1 MKKEWEQQTGCELIE
16 GGKKELKAE
25 LKLNN
30 INQVIKDTIIYEQG
44 DEISSVS
51 LVVKG
56 RIRMSAEGTNIV
68 VGSGNFLGLCDLVGD
83 KYGIT
88 YTAETN
94 AVIYAFPKMRLSK
107 AVRSLVKANK
117 DYAGLMVASF
127 SRIIRELS
135 ITYEKITAMA
145 DKLYEFL
152 LSGRTRYTEIAKEAG
167 IKADN
172 IRSIDDIEEYEQG
185 DVDIDK
191 IMYYRACCEIAPDIQ
206 KAYFGASSAIS
217 VYHVLEQVKLVN
229 AIIAECGR
237 GTEYLKLLSKPL
249 VKEERSLYM
258 QVFQLANTV
267 QHIGGE
273 SGNVMSLFDD
283 IIDYINTLENLMLDK
298 AGVDLEIDHE
308 FMEETYFSLLNSDV
322 KNDDGNDADIALTE
336 MEYQDISQL
345 NNSLSFILDYS
356 EIEREEALDF
366 EQYITDFDKLR
377 DKFLTDDDTRT
388 LRRNITKMYY
398 KIYKKVFLKD
408 YKSSESTP
416 VIIDLFLRYGF
427 ISEKL
432 LSEELLE
439 QLLSIDR
446 HDVGNASCMVYDMK
460 QWLTEIIE
468 GRKEPSKSEFD
479 LDYAESLR
487 DRKRTGAL
495 TEQQVNAMADD
506 RNAKFEFEV
515 DNMFKANHRILYG
528 QVSAFVPFLFT
539 DGCASSLLKTFMS
552 GDRINAAV
560 HRLLQIDYSAFY
572 REGLYKGEAEG
583 IKKEYIVE
591 EVFPDFI
598 LFPIAGSNPIMW
610 QEISGRRRN
619 SKGRFLLPAFLDT
632 DIDAAMVK
640 LFGRFRWELCRTIQ
654 GAAWNNIQVKSLTS
668 EYSDFIQFYKKNREL
683 SEDKK
688 DKLKMQIQKCRN
700 NTREVFVVD
709 YENWIKHEAH
719 GGIVLSKPVREIMA
733 TYCPFAKDL
742 RDSVEEQPLFRDA
755 MARYNR
761 EKGKKTKEY
770 DLKFRVWDKDKVD
783 VPKEIVKTRD
793 YYVEM

>member
-1 MKKEWEQQTGCELIE
+1 MIE

-273 SGNVMSLFDD
+273 AGNVMSLFDD

-610 QEISGRRRN
+610 QEISGRRN

>member
-1 MKKEWEQQTGCELIE
+1 MIE

-229 AIIAECGR
+229 AIIAECGG

>member
-1 MKKEWEQQTGCELIE
+1 MIE

-135 ITYEKITAMA
+135 ITYEKIRAMS

-217 VYHVLEQVKLVN
+217 VYHVLEQIKLVN

>member
-1 MKKEWEQQTGCELIE
+1 M
-16 GGKKELKAE
+16 
-25 LKLNN
+25 
-30 INQVIKDTIIYEQG
+30 
-44 DEISSVS
+44 
-51 LVVKG
+51 
-56 RIRMSAEGTNIV
+56 
-68 VGSGNFLGLCDLVGD
+68 
-83 KYGIT
+83 
-88 YTAETN
+88 
-94 AVIYAFPKMRLSK
+94 
-107 AVRSLVKANK
+107 
-117 DYAGLMVASF
+117 
-127 SRIIRELS
+127 
-135 ITYEKITAMA
+135 
-145 DKLYEFL
+145 
-152 LSGRTRYTEIAKEAG
+152 
-167 IKADN
+167 
-172 IRSIDDIEEYEQG
+172 
-185 DVDIDK
+185 
-191 IMYYRACCEIAPDIQ
+191 
-206 KAYFGASSAIS
+206 
-217 VYHVLEQVKLVN
+217 
-229 AIIAECGR
+229 
-237 GTEYLKLLSKPL
+237 
-249 VKEERSLYM
+249 
-258 QVFQLANTV
+258 
-267 QHIGGE
+267 
-273 SGNVMSLFDD
+273 FDD

-356 EIEREEALDF
+356 GIEREEALDF

-487 DRKRTGAL
+487 DRKRTGEL
-495 TEQQVNAMADD
+495 SEEQVNALAEDK
-506 RNAKFEFEV
+506 NAKFEFEV

-572 REGLYKGEAEG
+572 REGLYKGDAEG

-770 DLKFRVWDKDKVD
+770 DLKFRVWDKDKIE

>member
-1 MKKEWEQQTGCELIE
+1 LIE

-267 QHIGGE
+267 QHIGGK

>member
-1 MKKEWEQQTGCELIE
+1 MIE

-610 QEISGRRRN
+610 QEISGRRRT

>member
-1 MKKEWEQQTGCELIE
+1 MIE
-16 GGKKELKAE
+16 GGKAVKAE

-30 INQVIKDTIIYEQG
+30 VNQVIKDTVIYEQG
-44 DEISSVS
+44 DEITSVS

-56 RIRMSAEGTNIV
+56 RIRMNAEGINIV
-68 VGSGNFLGLCDLVGD
+68 VGSGNFLGLCDLVDD
-83 KYGIT
+83 KYDIT

-94 AVIYAFPKMRLSK
+94 AVIYAFPRMKLNQ
-107 AVRSLVKANK
+107 AIRSLVKANK

-127 SRIIRELS
+127 SRIIREIS

-152 LSGRTRYTEIAKEAG
+152 LSGRSRYIEIAKEAG

-172 IRSIDDIEEYEQG
+172 IRTIDEIDEYRQEEN
-185 DVDIDK
+185 VDIDK
-191 IMYYRACCEIAPDIQ
+191 IMYYRACCEVAPEIQ
-206 KAYFGASSAIS
+206 KAYFGANITIA
-217 VYHVLEQVKLVN
+217 VYHILEQIELIN
-229 AIIAECGR
+229 SIISECKK
-237 GTEYLKLLSKPL
+237 GTIYLKKLSNPL
-249 VKEERSLYM
+249 IKEDRSLYM
-258 QVFQLANTV
+258 QVFQLASTI
-267 QHIGGE
+267 QHVSGE
-273 SGNVMSLFDD
+273 SGEAMSLFDD
-283 IIDYINTLENLMLDK
+283 IIDNTNTLENLMIDK

-308 FMEETYFSLLNSDV
+308 FMEEAYCSLLNGDV
-322 KNDDGNDADIALTE
+322 KNEGNGDVDIALTE
-336 MEYQDISQL
+336 MEYEDISQL
-345 NNSLSFILDYS
+345 NGSLSFILDYS
-356 EIEREEALDF
+356 EIDSDEALDF
-366 EQYITDFDKLR
+366 EQNICKFDKLR
-377 DKFLTDDDTRT
+377 DKFSTDDEVRT
-388 LRRNITKMYY
+388 LRRNITKLYY
-398 KIYKKVFLKD
+398 KIYKKVFLRD
-408 YKSSESTP
+408 YNSTESTP

-432 LSEELLE
+432 LNEELLE
-439 QLLSIDR
+439 QLLSIER
-446 HDVGNASCMVYDMK
+446 HDSPNASCKVYDMK

-487 DRKRTGAL
+487 DRKRTGEL
-495 TEQQVNAMADD
+495 TEQQVDALTDD
-506 RNAKFEFEV
+506 KNAKFEFEV

-560 HRLLQIDYSAFY
+560 HRLLQIDYSVFY
-572 REGLYKGEAEG
+572 REGLYKGNAEG
-583 IKKEYIVE
+583 IKKEYINE

-598 LFPIAGSNPIMW
+598 IFPTSGSNPIMW

-619 SKGRFLLPAFLDT
+619 SKGRFLLPAFLDA
-632 DIDAAMVK
+632 DIDAAMIK
-640 LFGRFRWELCRTIQ
+640 LFGRFRWELCRTMQ

-688 DKLKMQIQKCRN
+688 DRLKMQIQKCRN
-700 NTREVFVVD
+700 NTREVFVID

-719 GGIVLSKPVREIMA
+719 GGIILSKPVREIMA

-742 RDSVEEQPLFRDA
+742 RDAVAEQPLFRDA
-755 MARYNR
+755 MTRYNR
-761 EKGKKTKEY
+761 EKGKKIKEY
-770 DLKFRVWDKDKVD
+770 DLKFRVWNKDSVV
-783 VPKEIVKTRD
+783 VPEEIIKTRD
-793 YYVEM
+793 FYVEM

>member
-1 MKKEWEQQTGCELIE
+1 MIE

-598 LFPIAGSNPIMW
+598 LFPIAGSNPSMW

>member
-1 MKKEWEQQTGCELIE
+1 MIE

-229 AIIAECGR
+229 AIIDECGR

>member
-1 MKKEWEQQTGCELIE
+1 MIE

-479 LDYAESLR
+479 LDYAERLR

>member
-1 MKKEWEQQTGCELIE
+1 MIE

-56 RIRMSAEGTNIV
+56 RIRMIAEGTNIV

>member
-1 MKKEWEQQTGCELIE
+1 
-16 GGKKELKAE
+16 
-25 LKLNN
+25 
-30 INQVIKDTIIYEQG
+30 
-44 DEISSVS
+44 
-51 LVVKG
+51 
-56 RIRMSAEGTNIV
+56 
-68 VGSGNFLGLCDLVGD
+68 
-83 KYGIT
+83 
-88 YTAETN
+88 
-94 AVIYAFPKMRLSK
+94 
-107 AVRSLVKANK
+107 
-117 DYAGLMVASF
+117 
-127 SRIIRELS
+127 
-135 ITYEKITAMA
+135 
-145 DKLYEFL
+145 
-152 LSGRTRYTEIAKEAG
+152 
-167 IKADN
+167 
-172 IRSIDDIEEYEQG
+172 
-185 DVDIDK
+185 
-191 IMYYRACCEIAPDIQ
+191 
-206 KAYFGASSAIS
+206 
-217 VYHVLEQVKLVN
+217 
-229 AIIAECGR
+229 
-237 GTEYLKLLSKPL
+237 
-249 VKEERSLYM
+249 M

-793 YYVEM
+793 FYVEM

>member
-1 MKKEWEQQTGCELIE
+1 MIE

-506 RNAKFEFEV
+506 RNAKFVIEV

>member
-1 MKKEWEQQTGCELIE
+1 MIE

-539 DGCASSLLKTFMS
+539 DVCASSLLKTFMS

-742 RDSVEEQPLFRDA
+742 RDSVEEQSLFRDA

>member
-1 MKKEWEQQTGCELIE
+1 
-16 GGKKELKAE
+16 
-25 LKLNN
+25 
-30 INQVIKDTIIYEQG
+30 
-44 DEISSVS
+44 
-51 LVVKG
+51 
-56 RIRMSAEGTNIV
+56 
-68 VGSGNFLGLCDLVGD
+68 
-83 KYGIT
+83 
-88 YTAETN
+88 
-94 AVIYAFPKMRLSK
+94 
-107 AVRSLVKANK
+107 
-117 DYAGLMVASF
+117 
-127 SRIIRELS
+127 
-135 ITYEKITAMA
+135 
-145 DKLYEFL
+145 
-152 LSGRTRYTEIAKEAG
+152 
-167 IKADN
+167 
-172 IRSIDDIEEYEQG
+172 
-185 DVDIDK
+185 
-191 IMYYRACCEIAPDIQ
+191 
-206 KAYFGASSAIS
+206 
-217 VYHVLEQVKLVN
+217 
-229 AIIAECGR
+229 
-237 GTEYLKLLSKPL
+237 
-249 VKEERSLYM
+249 
-258 QVFQLANTV
+258 
-267 QHIGGE
+267 
-273 SGNVMSLFDD
+273 
-283 IIDYINTLENLMLDK
+283 MLDK

-377 DKFLTDDDTRT
+377 DKFLTDYDTRT

>member
-1 MKKEWEQQTGCELIE
+1 MIE

-191 IMYYRACCEIAPDIQ
+191 IMYYRACCAIEPDIQ
-206 KAYFGASSAIS
+206 KAYFGASPAIS
-217 VYHVLEQVKLVN
+217 VYHVLEQVKLVT

>member
-1 MKKEWEQQTGCELIE
+1 MIE

-770 DLKFRVWDKDKVD
+770 DLKFRVWDKDNVD

>member
-1 MKKEWEQQTGCELIE
+1 MIE

-598 LFPIAGSNPIMW
+598 LFPIAGSNPIMC

>member
-1 MKKEWEQQTGCELIE
+1 MIE

-152 LSGRTRYTEIAKEAG
+152 LSGRTRYIEIAKEAG